1 MTESIVF
8 SHLGC
13 PPPEASFVFREIA
26 AHILLVSVRRA
37 RGNRLFSSLPP
48 SDQSTLLH
56 EAWPELFLL
65 QAAYWPVDI
74 LTVAKHIHDH
84 GKVSFSFSKYKL

>member
-1 MTESIVF
+1 M
-8 SHLGC
+8 
-13 PPPEASFVFREIA
+13 
-26 AHILLVSVRRA
+26 RRA

-56 EAWPELFLL
+56 EVWPELFLL

-84 GKVSFSFSKYKL
+84 GKVSFSFPKYFSSGFLFFFNLFFNEKNSFNFPYHGLAKIY